1 MKKANI
7 FITDSDYS
15 CDDKSFEYLLWFQ
28 PSLGWMLLMDKKL
41 YIILD
46 WRYFSKTKNI
56 NKKNIYNILGREV
69 EIIYIEA
76 KNIIWDIINILEN
89 NNLEKIIFEWKIAW
103 EYIKK
108 IKKGVK
114 KDVFAKHL
122 YNIKFKILKWWFF
135 SNKRIYKNL
144 EEKQNIKNA
153 IEIIDQTFNY
163 IAELNKNW
171 ELKWKTELQV
181 RWIII
186 NKIFEFGGS
195 WESFPAIVAFGQNS
209 STPHHES
216 SETIIWD
223 WVLLIDMWAKYNW
236 YCSDFTRTF
245 WVWEKKE
252 QYNKF
257 IEIHKIVKQAHLN
270 AFEKAEAWMSWAEID
285 NLTRDIIEKA
295 WYWEFFIHWTG
306 HWVWLDI
313 HEIPWVWKTSEN
325 KIENDMVFTIE
336 PWIYLPWE
344 FWIRLE
350 NIVFMEEGNLIKY
363 SEVEL

>member
-1 MKKANI
+1 MSNTANI
-7 FITDSDYS
+7 LITDTDAS
-15 CDDKSFEYLLWFQ
+15 CNDKSFQYLLWFE
-28 PSLGWMLLMDKKL
+28 PSLWWMVLTKDTLD
-41 YIILD
+41 IILD
-46 WRYFSKTKNI
+46 GRYFSKTKKIDESNI
-56 NKKNIYNILGREV
+56 
-69 EIIYIEA
+69 
-76 KNIIWDIINILEN
+76 KNIIWNQDLKINYINSKDTIWEIIEIITDKTRKITEVILEWQIATSDSR
-89 NNLEKIIFEWKIAW
+89 KIDKVLDFETKVLKKW
-103 EYIKK
+103 EWY
-108 IKKGVK
+108 
-114 KDVFAKHL
+114 
-122 YNIKFKILKWWFF
+122 F
-135 SNKRIYKNL
+135 SDKRINKNTN
-144 EEKQNIKNA
+144 EKQNIKKA
-153 IEIIDQTFNY
+153 IKIIDKTFNY
-163 IAELNKNW
+163 ITKLNNSWK
-171 ELKWKTELQV
+171 LKWKTELQV
-181 RWIII
+181 RWMII

-195 WESFPAIVAFGQNS
+195 WESFPAIVAFGENS

-245 WVWEKKE
+245 WVWEKNE

-257 IEIHKIVKQAHLN
+257 IEIYEIVKQAHLN
-270 AFEKAEAWMSWAEID
+270 AFEKAEVWMSWTEID
-285 NLTRDIIEKA
+285 NLTREVIEKA

-350 NIVFMEEGNLIKY
+350 DIVVMEKGKLIKY